1 MNDTFAKRLK
11 DLRKA
16 RGKTQQQMSEVLSVL
31 RSTYGEYERG
41 KIAPPMDKLQTLA
54 AYFDV
59 SIDYLIGNSNVKRSN
74 SETPPEDISESLARI
89 LDSLQN
95 TNDVLTFD
103 WETLDDDS
111 RELLIN
117 SIENSL
123 KMVKILKKGR
133 NK

>member
-1 MNDTFAKRLK
+1 MNDAFAKRLK
-11 DLRKA
+11 ELRKS
-16 RGKTQQQMSEVLSVL
+16 RGKTQQQMAETLKVL

-41 KIAPPMDKLQTLA
+41 KIAPPMDKLQSLA
-54 AYFDV
+54 SYFDV
-59 SIDYLIGNSNVKRSN
+59 SIDYLIGNINVKRSN
-74 SETPPEDISESLARI
+74 NEMHTEDINESLARI

-95 TNDVLTFD
+95 RKDVLTFE
-103 WETLDDDS
+103 WETLNDDS

-133 NK
+133 K

>member
-1 MNDTFAKRLK
+1 MNDALAQRLK
-11 DLRKA
+11 DLRKQ
-16 RGKTQQQMSEVLSVL
+16 RGKTQQQMAETLNVL

-41 KIAPPMDKLQTLA
+41 KIAPPMDKLQALA

-59 SIDYLIGNSNVKRSN
+59 SIDYLIGNTNSKRAKD
-74 SETPPEDISESLARI
+74 ETPAEDVSESLARI
-89 LDSLQN
+89 LDSLQSK
-95 TNDVLTFD
+95 DVLTFD
-103 WETLDDDS
+103 LETLDGDS

-133 NK
+133 KQ